1 MDNLS
6 SVQKRLLAMMDWFHA
21 YCQMN
26 NLKYYMIG
34 GSMLGAVRH
43 QGFIPWDDDIDV
55 GMPRLDY
62 ERLLTLMNKEMGGQY
77 RLESYK
83 DGALDYTFPFAK
95 LYDTTTTL
103 IEERRPLLIRGL
115 FLDIFPLDGVGN
127 NPLWDKEYKKF
138 RFQKN
143 VLSVITARIH
153 KEYGLKLN
161 CLIFISS
168 ILPYRLMI
176 VKKLQKKIDIFCSC
190 TPFSIERSVAN
201 LVGSRKEKEILPGKF
216 FGKPSLY
223 LFEGRMYYGVEK
235 ADEYLSALIGDYMT
249 LPPVSERQGHLTDCC
264 DLSKGYIR

>member
-62 ERLLTLMNKEMGGQY
+62 ERLIILMNKEMEGQY

-83 DGALDYTFPFAK
+83 NGAPDYTFPFAK

-103 IEERRPLLIRGL
+103 IEERRPLLKRGL

-138 RFQKN
+138 RFRKN

-153 KEYGLKLN
+153 KEYSLKLN
-161 CLIFISS
+161 TLILFSSFI
-168 ILPYRLMI
+168 PGRLKI
-176 VKKLQKKIDIFCSC
+176 VKVLQNRIDIFCSC
-190 TPFSIERSVAN
+190 FPFDAASNVAN
-201 LVGSRKEKEILPGKF
+201 LVGSRKEKEILPREF
-216 FGKPSLY
+216 FGNPILY
-223 LFEGRMYYGVEK
+223 SFEGRTYYGVEE
-235 ADEYLSALIGDYMT
+235 ADKYLSTLIGDYMT